1 MKTKPFSILRN
12 KMTPERRAKI
22 DARVQLALLHLQLLE
37 LRKFSG
43 DTEEDIEKD
52 FNRFESAVSELESL
66 GDISVLSRYI
76 QSLGG
81 NLQLVAHFPDKEIV
95 ITEFGQA
102 GDQK

>member
-1 MKTKPFSILRN
+1 MKTKLFSKLR
-12 KMTPERRAKI
+12 KQMTPERRAKI

-37 LRKFSG
+37 LRKSPG

-66 GDISVLSRYI
+66 EDISTLSRYI

-81 NLQLVAHFPDKEIV
+81 NLQLVAHFPDQEIIV
-95 ITEFGQA
+95 ITEFDKTGN
-102 GDQK
+102 